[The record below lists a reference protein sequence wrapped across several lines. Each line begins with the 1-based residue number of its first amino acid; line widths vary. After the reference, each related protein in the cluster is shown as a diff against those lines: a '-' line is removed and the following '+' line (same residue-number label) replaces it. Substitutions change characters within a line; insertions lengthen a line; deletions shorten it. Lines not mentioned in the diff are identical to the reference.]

1 MIPGVIAKR
10 YATALVELGSEAG
23 QLDALVEEISR
34 ASQAYESSAELR
46 GAFENPLIPLPAKK
60 AILGDI
66 VTGLG
71 LGTTAKSFLG
81 ILVDRRRIKALPA
94 IATRLREMA
103 DLRRGVTR
111 AEVLTAMPLPEE
123 YFEKLQRELERI
135 TGRKVALDRK
145 LDPALICGVLVRVGD
160 TVYDGSL
167 IARLKQLKDTMQPS
181 N

>member
-10 YATALVELGSEAG
+10 YATALLELGSEAG
-23 QLDALVEEISR
+23 QLDTLVEEITN
-34 ASQAYESSAELR
+34 ASNAYETSTELQN
-46 GAFENPLIPLPAKK
+46 AFENPLIPLPAKK
-60 AILGDI
+60 GILTDI
-66 VTGLG
+66 VARLG
-71 LGTTAKSFLG
+71 LGATAGSFLG
-81 ILVDRRRIKALPA
+81 LLVDRRRIRALPS

-103 DLRRGVTR
+103 DLRRGIMR

-145 LDPALICGVLVRVGD
+145 LDPSLICGVLIRVGD

-167 IARLKQLKDTMQPS
+167 IARLKQLKSSLQP

>member
-10 YATALVELGSEAG
+10 YATALLELGGEAG
-23 QLDALVEEISR
+23 ELDALVEEISR
-34 ASQAYESSAELR
+34 AAAAYEASAELR
-46 GAFENPLIPLPAKK
+46 GAFENPLVPAPAKK

-66 VTGLG
+66 VERLA
-71 LGTTAKSFLG
+71 LGTTSRSFLG
-81 ILVDRRRIKALPA
+81 LLVDRRRIRALPA

-103 DLRRGVTR
+103 DLRRGITR

-145 LDPALICGVLVRVGD
+145 LDPTLICGVLIRIGD

-167 IARLKQLKDTMQPS
+167 VARLKQLKETMLP

>member
-10 YATALVELGSEAG
+10 YATALLELGSEAG
-23 QLDALVEEISR
+23 QLDALVDEIAR
-34 ASQAYESSAELR
+34 ASSAYESSADLR
-46 GAFENPLIPLPAKK
+46 KAFENPLIPAAAKK

-66 VTGLG
+66 AQGLG
-71 LGTTAKSFLG
+71 LGQTARGFLG
-81 ILVDRRRIKALPA
+81 LLVDRRRIRALPPISA
-94 IATRLREMA
+94 RLREMA
-103 DLRRGVTR
+103 DLRRGITR

-135 TGRKVALDRK
+135 TGRKVALDRR
-145 LDPALICGVLVRVGD
+145 LDATLICGVLIRIGD

-167 IARLKQLKDTMQPS
+167 VARLKQLKETMLP

>member
-10 YATALVELGSEAG
+10 YATALLELGGESNT
-23 QLDALVEEISR
+23 LDALVEEIGR
-34 ASQAYESSAELR
+34 VAEAYDSSSELR
-46 GAFENPLIPLPAKK
+46 GAFENPLIPHGAKK
-60 AILGDI
+60 LILADI
-66 VTGLG
+66 VERLG
-71 LGTTAKSFLG
+71 LGATARSFLG
-81 ILVDRRRIKALPA
+81 LLVDRRRIRALPA

-103 DLRRGVTR
+103 DLRRGHTR

-145 LDPALICGVLVRVGD
+145 LDPSLICGVLVRVGD

-167 IARLKQLKDTMQPS
+167 VARLKQLKDSMAPL

>member
-10 YATALVELGSEAG
+10 YATALLEIGGESH
-23 QLDALVEEISR
+23 QLDALVEEVAR
-34 ASQAYESSAELR
+34 AAAAYETSAELR
-46 GAFENPLIPLPAKK
+46 NAFENPLIPHGAKK
-60 AILGDI
+60 LILADI
-66 VTGLG
+66 VERLSVSQ
-71 LGTTAKSFLG
+71 TTRSFLG
-81 ILVDRRRIKALPA
+81 LLVDCRRIRALPA
-94 IATRLREMA
+94 ISSRLREMA
-103 DLRRGVTR
+103 DLRRGLTR

-145 LDPALICGVLVRVGD
+145 LDASLICGVLVRIGD

-167 IARLKQLKDTMQPS
+167 VARLKQLKETMQP

>member
-10 YATALVELGSEAG
+10 YATALMELGSEAG
-23 QLDALVEEISR
+23 QLDALVEEIAR
-34 ASQAYESSAELR
+34 ASSAYESSAELR
-46 GAFENPLIPLPAKK
+46 NAFENPLIPAAAKK
-60 AILGDI
+60 AILND
-66 VTGLG
+66 VAQGLG
-71 LGTTAKSFLG
+71 LGQTTRNFLG
-81 ILVDRRRIKALPA
+81 LLVDRRRIRALPP
-94 IATRLREMA
+94 ISTRLREMA
-103 DLRRGVTR
+103 DLRRGITR

-145 LDPALICGVLVRVGD
+145 LDATLICGVLIRIGD

-167 IARLKQLKDTMQPS
+167 VARLKQLKETMLP

>member
-10 YATALVELGSEAG
+10 YATALLDLGSEAG
-23 QLDALVEEISR
+23 QLDTLVEEIAR
-34 ASQAYESSAELR
+34 AAGAYESSLELR
-46 GAFENPLIPLPAKK
+46 NAFENPLIPVGAKK

-66 VTGLG
+66 VERLALG
-71 LGTTAKSFLG
+71 PTARSFLG
-81 ILVDRRRIKALPA
+81 LLVDRRRIRALPP

-103 DLRRGVTR
+103 DLRRGITR

-145 LDPALICGVLVRVGD
+145 LDSTLICGVLIRIGD
-160 TVYDGSL
+160 TIYDGSL
-167 IARLKQLKDTMQPS
+167 ITRLKQMKETMLPS
-181 N
+181 

>member
-10 YATALVELGSEAG
+10 YATALLELGTEAG
-23 QLDALVEEISR
+23 ALDALVDELTR
-34 ASQAYESSAELR
+34 ASQAYESSLELR
-46 GAFENPLIPLPAKK
+46 NAFENPLVPAAAKK
-60 AILGDI
+60 AIVGD
-66 VTGLG
+66 VSERLG
-71 LGTTAKSFLG
+71 LSTTARSFLG
-81 ILVDRRRIKALPA
+81 LLVDRRRIRALPP

-103 DLRRGVTR
+103 DLRRGITR

-135 TGRKVALDRK
+135 TGSKVALDRR
-145 LDPALICGVLVRVGD
+145 LDPALICGVMIRLGD

-167 IARLKQLKDTMQPS
+167 VARLKQLKETMLP

>member
-1 MIPGVIAKR
+1 VIPGVIAKR
-10 YATALVELGSEAG
+10 YATALVELGSEAN
-23 QLDALVEEISR
+23 QLDTLVDEITR
-34 ASQAYESSAELR
+34 ATSAYEGSQELQK
-46 GAFENPLIPLPAKK
+46 AFENPLFPLPAKK
-60 AILGDI
+60 AILDDI
-66 VTGLG
+66 ITHLG
-71 LGTTAKSFLG
+71 LGQTAKSFLN

-94 IATRLREMA
+94 ISTRLREMA

-145 LDPALICGVLVRVGD
+145 LDASLICGVIVRVGD
-160 TVYDGSL
+160 TIYDGSL
-167 IARLKQLKDTMQPS
+167 VARLKQLKDTMQP

>member
-10 YATALVELGSEAG
+10 YATALLELGGESG
-23 QLDALVEEISR
+23 QLDALVDEITR
-34 ASQAYESSAELR
+34 AAEAYEASSELR
-46 GAFENPLIPLPAKK
+46 NAFENPLIPPSAKK

-66 VTGLG
+66 GERLG
-71 LGTTAKSFLG
+71 LGAVARSFLG
-81 ILVDRRRIKALPA
+81 LLVDRRRIRALPP

-103 DLRRGVTR
+103 DLRRGITR
-111 AEVLTAMPLPEE
+111 AEVSTAMPLPEE
-123 YFEKLQRELERI
+123 YFEKLQRELERT

-145 LDPALICGVLVRVGD
+145 LDPTLIGGVRVRIGD

-167 IARLKQLKDTMQPS
+167 VARLKQLKETMLP

>member
-10 YATALVELGSEAG
+10 YATALLELGSEAG
-23 QLDALVEEISR
+23 QLDALVVEIGR
-34 ASQAYESSAELR
+34 AAEAYELSAEMR
-46 GAFENPLIPLPAKK
+46 NAFENPLIPHSVKK

-66 VTGLG
+66 VERLALG
-71 LGTTAKSFLG
+71 ATARSFLG
-81 ILVDRRRIKALPA
+81 LLVDRRRIRALPP

-103 DLRRGVTR
+103 DLRRGLTR
-111 AEVLTAMPLPEE
+111 AEVMTAMPLPEE

-145 LDPALICGVLVRVGD
+145 LDPTLICGVMIRLGD

-167 IARLKQLKDTMQPS
+167 IARLKQLKDAMQPS
-181 N
+181 